1 MAHFETECIMSDSSR
16 SSKVVDFG
24 TNQKRV

>member
-1 MAHFETECIMSDSSR
+1 MARFETECMMSDNSR

-24 TNQKRV
+24 TNQKHV